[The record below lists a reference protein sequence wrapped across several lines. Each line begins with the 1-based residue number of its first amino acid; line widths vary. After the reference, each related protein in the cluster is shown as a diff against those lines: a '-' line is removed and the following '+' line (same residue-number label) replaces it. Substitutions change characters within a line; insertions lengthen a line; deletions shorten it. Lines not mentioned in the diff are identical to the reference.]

1 MNAQKVRLAEPRCDQ
16 PVGTTR
22 LGAPSDRNVSNVRS

>member
-1 MNAQKVRLAEPRCDQ
+1 MSAQKVQSAEPWRDRS
-16 PVGTTR
+16 VGTTR